1 MTDKEL
7 RKMSRGELLEMLV
20 EQSRENDKLRATVAQ
35 MQQQLSDRQLRIDQ
49 AGSIAEA
56 SLQLNQVFEAAQ
68 QAAEQYL
75 ENIRSLS
82 GRQEQVCQQIK
93 EESTRQAKLLL
104 AETKRNCQAL
114 EAETAEKCTRMKK
127 EAEESA
133 DRTWKEV
140 QVRIRQLVDDQA
152 GLRDLLVSASGG
164 SKSS

>member
-7 RKMSRGELLEMLV
+7 RKLNRSALLEMLV
-20 EQSRENDKLRATVAQ
+20 EQSRENDRLRAQVDELQ
-35 MQQQLSDRQLRIDQ
+35 RLLSDRQLKINQ

-93 EESTRQAKLLL
+93 ARPHSTVGAILP
-104 AETKRNCQAL
+104 
-114 EAETAEKCTRMKK
+114 
-127 EAEESA
+127 
-133 DRTWKEV
+133 EV
-140 QVRIRQLVDDQA
+140 I
-152 GLRDLLVSASGG
+152 
-164 SKSS
+164 

>member
-7 RKMSRGELLEMLV
+7 RTLYRTALLEMLG
-20 EQSRENDKLRATVAQ
+20 EQSRENDRLRAQVDELQ
-35 MQQQLSDRQLRIDQ
+35 RLLSDRQLKINQ

-93 EESTRQAKLLL
+93 AIPHRKVGAILP
-104 AETKRNCQAL
+104 
-114 EAETAEKCTRMKK
+114 
-127 EAEESA
+127 
-133 DRTWKEV
+133 EV
-140 QVRIRQLVDDQA
+140 I
-152 GLRDLLVSASGG
+152 
-164 SKSS
+164 